1 MRRNLFELRVILWGI
16 VADLEDFLYPWKTST
31 PPPWAV
37 ERYRLDNFIRSPE
50 DIDAEHEM
58 YFDWLKCQEQKIQE
72 IEKDVINL
80 NKRVSKLEN

>member
-1 MRRNLFELRVILWGI
+1 MRGKLFELRVVLWGI
-16 VADLEDFLYPWKTST
+16 VADLEDSLYPWKTST

-37 ERYRLDNFIRSPE
+37 ERYRLDNYIRSPE

-72 IEKDVINL
+72 IEKDIINL
-80 NKRVSKLEN
+80 NMRVCKLEK